1 VLALLLLC
9 LLALPVH
16 AQRSLEIERFDAD
29 IAVGKDGVVE
39 VSETITARFT
49 GSWNGIYRTVPVEY
63 HTPQGFNWTLRLEL
77 LGATG
82 STGQPLKVDRERER
96 HYVKYKI
103 WVPGAQ
109 DATHTI
115 RLRYRAANALR
126 FFDDHDELYWN
137 VTGDEWDVPVGLA
150 SARITLPAGATGVR
164 AVAFNGI
171 YGATA
176 QNADVT
182 IDGTAIQVSMREPLG
197 FREGLTAVVG
207 WDKGLVAEPTAGQ
220 KALRFLASN
229 WPVGLPVLVL
239 IGMVALWRRV
249 GRDPAKLPV
258 AVQYEPA
265 DDLSPAEAG
274 TLIDESADMRDITAT
289 MVDLAVRGHLRIE
302 EREEKALLGLVT
314 KKDYVFHRLSPA
326 GSRPLERHESQ
337 VLEGIFDDGSREVKL
352 SELDNEFYR
361 HLPKI
366 RESILSRLVSRGFY
380 RSRPDVIKTRWLVGG
395 LVLGMVI
402 FGLGSVVGASLD
414 MTPLPFLIAGA
425 LSGVIVILFGR
436 IMPARTVSGARAVER
451 VLGFEEFLRRVEGER
466 FERLVKTP
474 EMFERFLPYAMAFGV
489 ERKWA
494 RAFQG
499 IYREPPTWYV
509 GTSHGPFDLNG
520 FSSRLGD
527 LSSRTSSAMSSSPR
541 SSGGSGFSGGSSGG
555 GGGGGGGGGF

>member
-1 VLALLLLC
+1 
-9 LLALPVH
+9 
-16 AQRSLEIERFDAD
+16 
-29 IAVGKDGVVE
+29 
-39 VSETITARFT
+39 
-49 GSWNGIYRTVPVEY
+49 
-63 HTPQGFNWTLRLEL
+63 
-77 LGATG
+77 
-82 STGQPLKVDRERER
+82 
-96 HYVKYKI
+96 
-103 WVPGAQ
+103 
-109 DATHTI
+109 
-115 RLRYRAANALR
+115 
-126 FFDDHDELYWN
+126 
-137 VTGDEWDVPVGLA
+137 
-150 SARITLPAGATGVR
+150 
-164 AVAFNGI
+164 
-171 YGATA
+171 
-176 QNADVT
+176 
-182 IDGTAIQVSMREPLG
+182 
-197 FREGLTAVVG
+197 
-207 WDKGLVAEPTAGQ
+207 
-220 KALRFLASN
+220 
-229 WPVGLPVLVL
+229 
-239 IGMVALWRRV
+239 
-249 GRDPAKLPV
+249 
-258 AVQYEPA
+258 
-265 DDLSPAEAG
+265 
-274 TLIDESADMRDITAT
+274 

-402 FGLGSVVGASLD
+402 FGLGSVLGASLD